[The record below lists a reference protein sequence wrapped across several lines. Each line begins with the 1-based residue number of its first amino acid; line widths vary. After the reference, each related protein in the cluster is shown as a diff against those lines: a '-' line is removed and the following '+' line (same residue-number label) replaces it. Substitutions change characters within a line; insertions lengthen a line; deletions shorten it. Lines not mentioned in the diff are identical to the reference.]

1 MLRLVGVHEVG
12 ALLLAAPTNHL
23 QIRNGHVTVLGG
35 FLVHTMLFCLFLCVF
50 FHPVHFGMGDCACDR
65 NRMPNVFAE
74 FNAVALDLPSAP
86 FLRCQQV
93 FVGAVTVLKAACESP
108 GAFCRRVVLRSRQ
121 YRSAGDYNQQNSNS
135 SL

>member
-1 MLRLVGVHEVG
+1 
-12 ALLLAAPTNHL
+12 
-23 QIRNGHVTVLGG
+23 
-35 FLVHTMLFCLFLCVF
+35 
-50 FHPVHFGMGDCACDR
+50 MGDCACDR

-108 GAFCRRVVLRSRQ
+108 GAFVGGFCRRVVLRVASTAVPVIITNRIPILV
-121 YRSAGDYNQQNSNS
+121 S
-135 SL
+135 SVKRGRH